1 MSVLATKSK
10 SKSIAV
16 QPPAI
21 QLKGVVKSFGS
32 NRVLQGVDFEVRHGE
47 VHALAGGNGA
57 GKSTLMKILQGVYTL
72 DEGAIEVEGRP
83 VRFRTSNDARAHG
96 IGMIFQEFSLVPT
109 LNVARNVF
117 LGHEP
122 RMAAGF
128 LDDGESQRRARA
140 IFEQIGVD
148 IDPRARVA
156 DLSPGYRQLTE
167 IAKAL
172 SREARILIMDE
183 PTASLAK
190 AEVQGLFDII
200 RTLTRQGIAVIYIS
214 HRMEEVFEIA
224 DRITV
229 LRDGRRVITEP
240 VANLTLP
247 KLIEYMVGGRMEH
260 SLVWQP
266 REVKRSGT
274 PLLEV
279 RNLAAGPRVRG
290 VTFELYPG
298 EILGIAGLMGSGRSE
313 TARALFGADPIDSG
327 EVLMHGRPVHVKSPS
342 ESIKTRLALVP
353 EDRRT
358 QGLVLQ
364 HSVRD
369 NLLLPILSQL
379 KRWGFIQDQRGDE
392 IVNFYVDQLK
402 IKTDSI
408 RKQVSLLSGGNQQK
422 VAIAKWLATKPEV
435 LILDEPT
442 VGVDIATKVEIMER
456 IRELADG
463 GTGIIVISSE
473 FPELLAVSD
482 RIVVLRGG
490 KVYRTLDRAELE
502 KQVTGGDDVRIGVA
516 EEVLNR
522 IVQGESQIV
531 GTGPHGETATPASEV
546 ELSEDEIDRIKA
558 MNATAAIVFHYTTD
572 WSRAQL
578 EGIQTQFARMGVQVI
593 AVTDAGFRAEKQI
606 EDVEAI
612 LTRKPDVIVAIPVE
626 QTAMAAVFKKAA
638 ASGIKIVFMDNVPD
652 GMEPGSNY
660 ISVVSADNFGLGEAS
675 AHLLGEKLDSTAKV
689 GVIFHAADFFV
700 TNQRYEAFKETLSKH
715 YPGIQVVSEEGV
727 GGPDFRHEAEQAA
740 ASILNKHS
748 DVKGI
753 WAVWDDLAEGVVA
766 AVHAA
771 NRRDLMVV
779 TVDYGEGVATL
790 LARGDVVAGVI
801 AQRPY
806 DQGVTEAI
814 LGGYGLLGKPAPP
827 YVAVPPLTVTKETA
841 MGAWRTVYRRDPPR
855 TLATSD
861 I

>member
-1 MSVLATKSK
+1 MSALATESLVVEP
-10 SKSIAV
+10 SA
-16 QPPAI
+16 AI
-21 QLKGVVKSFGS
+21 RLQGVVKSFGS
-32 NRVLQGVDFEVRHGE
+32 NRVLHGVDFEVLRGE

-72 DEGAIEVEGRP
+72 DEGTIEVEGRP

-109 LNVARNVF
+109 LTVAQNVF
-117 LGHEP
+117 LGHAP
-122 RMAAGF
+122 SMAGGL
-128 LDDGESQRRARA
+128 LDDRESGRRASA
-140 IFEQIGVD
+140 IFERIGVD
-148 IDPRARVA
+148 IDPSARVA
-156 DLSPGYRQLTE
+156 DLSPGHRQLTE

-190 AEVQGLFDII
+190 AEVQGLFNIV
-200 RTLTRQGIAVIYIS
+200 RTLKQLGIAIIYIT

-240 VANLTLP
+240 VADLTLP
-247 KLIEYMVGGRMEH
+247 KLVEYIVGGRMEH
-260 SLVWQP
+260 SLVWRP

-279 RNLAAGPRVRG
+279 RNLEAGPRVRG
-290 VTFELYPG
+290 VTFDLYPG
-298 EILGIAGLMGSGRSE
+298 EILGIAGLMGSGRTE
-313 TARALFGADPIDSG
+313 TARALFGVDPIDGG
-327 EVLMHGRPVHVKSPS
+327 EVLMHGRPVHVKRPD
-342 ESIKTRLALVP
+342 ESIKTKLALVP

-364 HSVRD
+364 HSIRD
-369 NLLLPILSQL
+369 NLLLPILPQL
-379 KRWGFIQDQRGDE
+379 KRWGFIQDRRGDA
-392 IVNFYVDQLK
+392 IVNSYVDQLK

-408 RKQVSLLSGGNQQK
+408 HKQVGLLSGGNQQK
-422 VAIAKWLATKPEV
+422 VVIAKWLSTKPEV

-442 VGVDIATKVEIMER
+442 VGVDIATKVEIVER

-482 RIVVLRGG
+482 RIVVLRDGV
-490 KVYRTLDRAELE
+490 VYRTLDRAELE
-502 KQVTGGDDVRIGVA
+502 ALGTGEDDARIGVA

-558 MNATAAIVFHYTTD
+558 MNATAAIVFHYSSTD
-572 WSRAQL
+572 WSKAQL
-578 EGIQTQFARMGVQVI
+578 QGIQTQFAKMGIKVI
-593 AVTDAGFRAEKQI
+593 AVTDAGFRAAKQV
-606 EDVEAI
+606 EDVENV
-612 LTRKPDVIVAIPVE
+612 LTQKPDVIVAIPVDP
-626 QTAMAAVFKKAA
+626 TATAEVFKKAA
-638 ASGIKIVFMDNVPD
+638 ASGVKIVFMDNVPN
-652 GMEPGSNY
+652 GMKPGSDY
-660 ISVVSADNFGLGEAS
+660 VSVVSADNFGLGEAS
-675 AHLLGEKLDSTAKV
+675 AQLLGEKLDRTAKV

-700 TNQRYEAFKETLSKH
+700 TRQRYEAFKETLTRH
-715 YPGIQVVSEEGV
+715 YPGIQIAAEEGV
-727 GGPDFRHEAEQAA
+727 GGPDFRAEAEKAA
-740 ASILNKHS
+740 ASILDKHP
-748 DVKGI
+748 DIKGI

-766 AVHAA
+766 AARAA
-771 NRRDLMVV
+771 NRRDLLVV

-790 LARGDVVAGVI
+790 LARGDVLAGVS

-814 LGGYGLLGKPAPP
+814 LGGYGLLGKSAPP
-827 YVAVPPLTVTKETA
+827 YVALPGLTVTKETA
-841 MGAWRTVYRRDPPR
+841 EGVWRTIYRRDPPR
-855 TLATSD
+855 ILAGRN